1 MTLNY
6 FLKRLLQFVV
16 VAFVAAT
23 VNFFFP
29 RMSGQDPVRQKLIQ
43 LATENV
49 SVSAEDSKAL
59 IETYNSKFGL
69 DKPLWRQYLT
79 YLGDMARLDFG
90 VSISE
95 YPSSVLSIL
104 RRAIPWTV
112 GLLLTATL
120 ISFAIGTFVGALLA
134 WDKAP
139 LFLRTIFPAFF
150 TFSAVPFYL
159 MGIVLLYV
167 FAFKIPIFPL
177 FGGFS
182 SVRVPRLSLDFALDI
197 LYHSILPAL
206 SIVLAQVGFWAMGMR
221 SMMVTIQGEDYM
233 LQAEAKGLKDKRIF
247 YRYAMRNAILPQLTG
262 LALSLGT
269 IISGA
274 ILVEVVFSYPG
285 VGSLLL
291 KAVRGFDWFVIQ
303 GIVFLIIL
311 SVALTMLIIDLAYP
325 LLDPRISY
333 RSE

>member
-1 MTLNY
+1 MTLEY
-6 FLKRLLQFVV
+6 FLKRVFQF
-16 VAFVAAT
+16 FVIVFLAAT
-23 VNFFFP
+23 INFFFP
-29 RMSGQDPVRQKLIQ
+29 RMSGQDPIRQKLFQ
-43 LATENV
+43 LQSQGVNV
-49 SVSAEDSKAL
+49 SSEEVAGL
-59 IETYNSKFGL
+59 IETYNKKFGL
-69 DKPLWRQYLT
+69 DQPLWRQYLN
-79 YLGDMARLDFG
+79 YLGDMIRFDFG
-90 VSISE
+90 QSISD
-95 YPSSVLSIL
+95 YPSTVLSML
-104 RRAIPWTV
+104 SRAIPWTV

-120 ISFAIGTFVGALLA
+120 ISFSIGTLVGALLA
-134 WDKAP
+134 WGKAP
-139 LFLRTIFPAFF
+139 FFLRAIVPAFF

-167 FAFKIPIFPL
+167 FAFLIPVFPL

-182 SVRVPRLSLDFALDI
+182 TEKIPELSFDFVLDI
-197 LYHSILPAL
+197 LHHSILPAL
-206 SIVLAQVGFWAMGMR
+206 AIVLAQVGFWAMGMR

-233 LQAEAKGLKDKRIF
+233 LQAEAKGLKGPRIF
-247 YRYAMRNAILPQLTG
+247 YRYAMRNAILPQITG

-285 VGSLLL
+285 VGSVLL

-303 GIVFLIIL
+303 GIVFLVIV
-311 SVALTMLIIDLAYP
+311 SVAFTMLVIDLIYP

>member
-1 MTLNY
+1 MTLSY
-6 FLKRLLQFVV
+6 FLRRLFQFFVV
-16 VAFVAAT
+16 LFLAAT
-23 VNFFFP
+23 INFFFP

-49 SVSAEDSKAL
+49 SVTAEDAKAL
-59 IETYNSKFGL
+59 VETYNSKFGL
-69 DKPLWRQYLT
+69 DQPLWQQYLN
-79 YLGDMARLDFG
+79 YLGNMARLDFG

-95 YPSSVLSIL
+95 YPSTVLSSL
-104 RRAIPWTV
+104 QRTVPWTV
-112 GLLLTATL
+112 GLLLMATL
-120 ISFAIGTFVGALLA
+120 ISFGIGTFVGALLA

-139 LFLRTIFPAFF
+139 MFLRTIFPVFF

-167 FAFKIPIFPL
+167 FAFQIPIFPL

-182 SVRVPRLSLDFALDI
+182 TQRIPELSFDFAMNI

-233 LQAEAKGLKDKRIF
+233 LQAEAKGLKDNRIF

-303 GIVFLIIL
+303 GIVFLVIL
-311 SVALTMLIIDLAYP
+311 SVAFTMLIIDLAYP
-325 LLDPRISY
+325 LLDPRINY

>member
-1 MTLNY
+1 MTLDY
-6 FLKRLLQFVV
+6 FLKRLLQFVI
-16 VAFVAAT
+16 VAFLAAT
-23 VNFFFP
+23 INFFFP
-29 RMSGQDPVRQKLIQ
+29 RMSGQDPIRQKLIQ
-43 LATENV
+43 LQSQGVNV
-49 SVSAEDSKAL
+49 ASEDVAGL
-59 IETYNSKFGL
+59 IETYNAKFGL
-69 DKPLWRQYLT
+69 DLPLWRQYLN

-90 VSISE
+90 YSISN
-95 YPSSVLSIL
+95 YPATVLSML

-120 ISFAIGTFVGALLA
+120 ISFAVGTFVGALLA

-139 LFLRTIFPAFF
+139 FFLRTIFPAFF

-159 MGIVLLYV
+159 MGIILLYV
-167 FAFKIPIFPL
+167 FAFQIPIFPL

-182 SVRVPRLSLDFALDI
+182 TDRIPEASFSFALNV
-197 LYHSILPAL
+197 LHHSILPAF

-233 LQAEAKGLKDKRIF
+233 LQAEAKGLNDKRIF

-269 IISGA
+269 VISGA

-285 VGSLLL
+285 VGSVLLQ
-291 KAVRGFDWFVIQ
+291 AVRGFDWFVIQ
-303 GIVFLIIL
+303 GIIFLIIL
-311 SVALTMLIIDLAYP
+311 SVAFTMLVIDLIYP